1 MISSFDR
8 QNTLRAVSPTR
19 LVPPQR
25 RHFAVAALGYL
36 ILAVYGS
43 LVPLTFQ
50 TLEWSDALAKFANI
64 RYLNL
69 GIESRSDWVANILL
83 FVPLAWLAMGTL
95 CVDRGPIWSACCA
108 LAIAAACHAL
118 SWSIEFVQL
127 FFPPRTVSVNDV
139 VAETIG
145 GAIGAV
151 LWVVAGQAVTNWCRR
166 VWAHNRANNAMPML
180 LLPGYLLALIII
192 HIMPM
197 DLTIS
202 VVEVYHKFKEG
213 KILPI
218 PFTQVGRGWEFVQGT
233 IWNMVYF
240 APLGWL
246 TASLR
251 RPDGSWRFELPAI
264 ALIGLLATATIEGMQ
279 LFVYTR
285 YSDTTD
291 IITGSLAVWIGA
303 LATRLAMP
311 ARQVSGAAPSVIVL
325 PGPIAAA
332 GYVSRPR
339 QRPFGIAT
347 IIGWL
352 LPLAWCGALAM
363 LNWWPFNFTTAPLPE
378 ANGVPLPIWRARRMS
393 WLPFEN
399 YYWQSEF
406 ASFDQVL
413 QKGISFAVLGVLL
426 TVGWRLRWGWL
437 VFVLAVLVAGSLE
450 FGQLFIVKR
459 YPDVTDVLIEGVGAW
474 CGFAVCQRWQRTQ
487 ILSVATAK

>member
-1 MISSFDR
+1 MSSRFDR
-8 QNTLRAVSPTR
+8 YSSLGALPPTTLA
-19 LVPPQR
+19 PPR
-25 RHFAVAALGYL
+25 RWHLAVAALGYL

-43 LVPLTFQ
+43 LVPLTYQ
-50 TLEWSDALAKFANI
+50 PLEWNDALERFANI

-83 FVPLAWLAMGTL
+83 FVPLAWLTMGAL
-95 CVDRGPIWSACCA
+95 CVDRSLLWSACWA
-108 LAIAAACHAL
+108 LVVAAACHAL

-145 GAIGAV
+145 GAIGTV
-151 LWVVAGQAVTNWCRR
+151 LWVTVGQAVTNWCRR
-166 VWAHNRANNAMPML
+166 VWAHSRANNSLAML
-180 LLPGYLLALIII
+180 LLPGYLLALIVI
-192 HIMPM
+192 HIMPL

-202 VVEVYHKFKEG
+202 PVEVYHKFKEG
-213 KILPI
+213 KVLPV

-246 TASLR
+246 IASLR
-251 RPDGSWRFELPAI
+251 RPDGSWRFELSTVAV
-264 ALIGLLATATIEGMQ
+264 IGLLSTAAIEGMQ

-291 IITGSLAVWIGA
+291 IITGSLAVSVAAI
-303 LATRLAMP
+303 ATRLAMP
-311 ARQVSGAAPSVIVL
+311 ARHLSQAAPSVIVL

-339 QRPFGIAT
+339 QRPVGLST
-347 IIGWL
+347 VVGWL
-352 LPLAWCGALAM
+352 LPLAWCAALAM

-378 ANGVPLPIWRARRMS
+378 ANGVPLAIWRARRMS

-426 TVGWRLRWGWL
+426 TIGWRLRWGWL

-450 FGQLFIVKR
+450 FGQLFLVKR
-459 YPDVTDVLIEGVGAW
+459 YPDVTDVLIEGIGAW
-474 CGFAVCQRWQRTQ
+474 CGFAICHRWQRTQ
-487 ILSVATAK
+487 LLSVATAK

>member
-1 MISSFDR
+1 MISPFDLPSS
-8 QNTLRAVSPTR
+8 LRAVSPTR
-19 LVPPQR
+19 LYPPQR
-25 RHFAVAALGYL
+25 WHFAVAALSYL

-43 LVPLTFQ
+43 LVPLTYQ
-50 TLEWSDALAKFANI
+50 PLPWSDALESFANI

-83 FVPLAWLAMGTL
+83 FVPLAWLTMGAL
-95 CVDRGPIWSACCA
+95 CVDRGPIWSACWA
-108 LAIAAACHAL
+108 LAIAAACHGL

-145 GAIGAV
+145 GAIDAV

-166 VWAHNRANNAMPML
+166 VWAHSRATNAMPML
-180 LLPGYLLALIII
+180 LLPGYLLALIVI
-192 HIMPM
+192 HLMPM

-202 VVEVYHKFKEG
+202 PVEVYHKFKEG

-218 PFTQVGRGWEFVQGT
+218 PFTQVGRGWEFVQDT

-240 APLGWL
+240 APLGWF

-251 RPDGSWRFELPAI
+251 RPDGGWRFELPAI
-264 ALIGLLATATIEGMQ
+264 ALIGLFATAAIEGMQ

-285 YSDTTD
+285 HSDTTD
-291 IITGSLAVWIGA
+291 VLTGSLAVLVVAI
-303 LATRLAMP
+303 ATRLAMP
-311 ARQVSGAAPSVIVL
+311 ARHVSEVVSSVIVL
-325 PGPIAAA
+325 PGPIAAVGHA
-332 GYVSRPR
+332 GR
-339 QRPFGIAT
+339 QRPRPVGIAT
-347 IIGWL
+347 VIGWL
-352 LPLAWCGALAM
+352 LPLAWCWALTM

-378 ANGVPLPIWRARRMS
+378 ADGVPLPIWRARRMS

-399 YYWQSEF
+399 YYWQSEY

-426 TVGWRLRWGWL
+426 AFGWRVRWGWL
-437 VFVLAVLVAGSLE
+437 VFALGVLVAGSLE

-474 CGFAVCQRWQRTQ
+474 CGFAICHRWQRTQ
-487 ILSVATAK
+487 MLSVATAK

>member
-1 MISSFDR
+1 MISPFDR
-8 QNTLRAVSPTR
+8 PGSQRAVSPTR
-19 LVPPQR
+19 LVPPLR
-25 RHFAVAALGYL
+25 WHFAVAALGYL

-43 LVPLTFQ
+43 LVPLTYQ
-50 TLEWSDALAKFANI
+50 PLEWNDALERFANI

-83 FVPLAWLAMGTL
+83 FVPLAWLAMGAL
-95 CVDRGPIWSACCA
+95 CVDRGPIWSACWA

-151 LWVVAGQAVTNWCRR
+151 LWVVAGQTITNWCRR
-166 VWAHNRANNAMPML
+166 VWAHNRATSAVPML
-180 LLPGYLLALIII
+180 VLPGYLLALIVI

-202 VVEVYHKFKEG
+202 PAEVYHKFKEG
-213 KILPI
+213 RILPV

-233 IWNMVYF
+233 IWNMTYF

-264 ALIGLLATATIEGMQ
+264 AMIGLLATAAIEGMQ

-291 IITGSLAVWIGA
+291 IITGSLAVLVAAIV
-303 LATRLAMP
+303 TRLAMP
-311 ARQVSGAAPSVIVL
+311 ARQISGAAFSVIEW

-332 GYVSRPR
+332 GHAGRPR
-339 QRPFGIAT
+339 HRPFGIAT
-347 IIGWL
+347 VIGVL

-378 ANGVPLPIWRARRMS
+378 ADGVPLPIWRARRIS
-393 WLPFEN
+393 WLPFGD

-426 TVGWRLRWGWL
+426 TVGWRVRWGWL
-437 VFVLAVLVAGSLE
+437 VFALAVLVAGSLE
-450 FGQLFIVKR
+450 FGQFFLVSR
-459 YPDVTDVLIEGVGAW
+459 YPSVTDVLIEGMGAW
-474 CGFAVCQRWQRTQ
+474 CGFAVCHRWQQTQ
-487 ILSVATAK
+487 MLSVATAK